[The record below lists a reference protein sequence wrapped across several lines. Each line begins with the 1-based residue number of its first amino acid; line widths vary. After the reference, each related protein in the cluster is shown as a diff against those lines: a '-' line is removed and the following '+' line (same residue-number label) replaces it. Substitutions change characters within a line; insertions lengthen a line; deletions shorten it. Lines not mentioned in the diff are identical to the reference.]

1 MGEYEELFQFAAKA
15 GALEGYLYEREKVE
29 PLYDWVGNI
38 EKMYASLPDNVKRDI
53 RNEFS
58 RVLTRTL
65 TYGGKVLEEEIRTR
79 LNNLL
84 PKTSESE
91 NINEGDI

>member
-1 MGEYEELFQFAAKA
+1 VGEYEELFKFAAKA

-29 PLYDWVGNI
+29 PLYNWVSNI
-38 EKMYASLPDNVKRDI
+38 EKMYANLPGNVREDI

-58 RVLTRTL
+58 SVLTRTL
-65 TYGGKVLEEEIRTR
+65 TYGGKVLGEEIRTR

-84 PKTSESE
+84 LAP
-91 NINEGDI
+91 